1 MKTICK
7 AIVLGFSLWS
17 LSPFTAM
24 ATSKAASKATVEV
37 TALGQPD
44 NRVQFTFK
52 TIPSGDLVVNKDGP
66 WKLEIISSG
75 KIQFDKK
82 ELKRADWKEDISG
95 FSLISTPAK
104 IKSEKIKYKLVA
116 FVCTKDKS
124 QCFRE
129 VVQGDTNVKW

>member
-7 AIVLGFSLWS
+7 AIALGFSLWS

-24 ATSKAASKATVEV
+24 ATGKAASKATVEV

-44 NRVQFTFK
+44 SRVQFTFK
-52 TIPSGDLVVNKDGP
+52 TVPSGDLVVNKDGP

-95 FSLISTPAK
+95 FSLTSAPAK

-129 VVQGDTNVKW
+129 VVQGDANVKW